1 MAHRALSDG
10 VAIEETISADAA
22 NRAPKE
28 SRPLLETLMVE
39 GEPARALSPQDRVER
54 ARHHH
59 QVALAEM
66 PPSAFSLSSG
76 EPAIP
81 TRVL

>member
-1 MAHRALSDG
+1 
-10 VAIEETISADAA
+10 
-22 NRAPKE
+22 
-28 SRPLLETLMVE
+28 
-39 GEPARALSPQDRVER
+39 
-54 ARHHH
+54 
-59 QVALAEM
+59 VALAEM